1 MHRTTTSKNASTR
14 RLVLDLVVW
23 SVSLLTA
30 LALLA
35 HEVAL

>member
-1 MHRTTTSKNASTR
+1 MHRMTTSKNASTR

-35 HEVAL
+35 HEVGI

>member
-14 RLVLDLVVW
+14 RLVFDLVVW
-23 SVSLLTA
+23 TVSLLMG

-35 HEVAL
+35 HEARI